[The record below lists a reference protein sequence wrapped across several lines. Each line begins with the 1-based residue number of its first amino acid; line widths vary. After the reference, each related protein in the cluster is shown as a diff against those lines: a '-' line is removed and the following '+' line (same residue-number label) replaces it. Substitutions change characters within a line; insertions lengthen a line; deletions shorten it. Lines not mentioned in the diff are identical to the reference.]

1 MFANVVAWYAKRI
14 VNVNINIILAGILAL
29 GPVLVCVK
37 FAEYL
42 LSSGLVNNQRLHAHH
57 HTVISAVTFVSDI
70 IFDVG
75 IYFVLHWL
83 ANHAGKRIPVVVEQR
98 IEGVADAAA
107 ESVPFFKDAAKV
119 QLQRAVLSPLLYI
132 LWLGSQFVFMNV
144 FEWSAVWATVGGF
157 CIALGVVRTLHTFWM
172 LREDRRLRA
181 KLLAAGLPKC
191 GQIAPACVPPS
202 SHEVLPSQVNGR
214 RIDGVNEPAKPADAT
229 PVE

>member
-42 LSSGLVNNQRLHAHH
+42 LSSGLVKNQRLHAHH
-57 HTVISAVTFVSDI
+57 HTVISAVTLVSDI

-172 LREDRRLRA
+172 LREERRVRDRC
-181 KLLAAGLPKC
+181 AAA
-191 GQIAPACVPPS
+191 Q
-202 SHEVLPSQVNGR
+202 
-214 RIDGVNEPAKPADAT
+214 PAKCCDALPNAKGISECGPTVPHDNGHMPASPATSRDPASTT